1 MKKYIVSVVEYNA
14 EKFAEDYSSYIVA
27 YEEGVMDEQLFTLV
41 SPIEVYNEIEDL
53 VEEGIEIIEDL
64 DD

>member
-14 EKFAEDYSSYIVA
+14 GKFAEDYSSYIVD

-41 SPIEVYNEIEDL
+41 SPIEVYNKIEDL